1 MTTMAPPVSRPSVH
15 ALYLLWLIA
24 ASSPPSYFPCAHA
37 QESAA
42 TLLEEGN
49 EAYGA
54 GDLSAAADLYESCL
68 DADPSLQYCAVN
80 LASVLVDTGDPKYLP
95 RAETLYR
102 SALLVDPDDPDTSF
116 NLAMLLQDQKTEK
129 ATAEAAKLYQV
140 SVEREPQRWDGWA
153 NLAAALS
160 EMGTRPLEAVHAYE
174 RSILI
179 IEQAAEESGEGENA
193 ERDRYLSKLYYG
205 YGVQLSDL
213 TAEACRRLAD
223 DERSLLIGNNE
234 KNANGDDNSDE
245 DMKRLCTEA
254 AQNALRSAAILDAT
268 NAQASHMLAAISAE
282 DGGDE
287 GVHRRASPEFVA
299 ALFDDF
305 ASTFDEKLGALE
317 YRVPGIIGATA
328 AKARGDDTT
337 FVSAL
342 DAGAGTGLA
351 GRFLRPIVSGPMVGV
366 DISQKMLDKAAKCTL
381 KKGCGIDDE
390 VNDDEE
396 DARLYDGLVALDLEA
411 MTLEETLL
419 ASGVTR
425 SENLSKEDKQGF
437 DLVVAADVL
446 VYFGRLE
453 SVLGNF
459 AKLSK
464 SGSSLMFTCERSSE
478 EEAPLGYRLLTS
490 GRFSHTK
497 GYVLNVAKDLGY
509 GLVSY
514 EEIVPRM
521 EKGKEVKGHIFHF
534 ILGGESSG
542 AKEEL

>member
-1 MTTMAPPVSRPSVH
+1 MALISQSSVKSI
-15 ALYLLWLIA
+15 LCLLWLT
-24 ASSPPSYFPCAHA
+24 ASSSPSSFTSCHA
-37 QESAA
+37 ADA
-42 TLLEEGN
+42 DDANALLEEGN

-54 GDLSAAADLYESCL
+54 RDLHTAAQRYETCL
-68 DADPSLQYCAVN
+68 IADPTLHYCAVN
-80 LASVLVDTGDPKYLP
+80 LASVLVDTGDAAQLP
-95 RAETLYR
+95 RAEELYR
-102 SALLVDPDDPDTSF
+102 TALKVNPTDPDTSF

-129 ATAEAAKLYQV
+129 ATEEAARLYRV
-140 SVEREPQRWDGWA
+140 SVEREPHRWDAWA
-153 NLAAALS
+153 NMAAALS
-160 EMGTRPLEAVHAYE
+160 EMGTRPLEAIQAYE

-179 IEQAAEESGEGENA
+179 IERAAEESGEGENA

-213 TAEACRRLAD
+213 TPEACKRLAD

-234 KNANGDDNSDE
+234 RNGGDDV
-245 DMKRLCTEA
+245 KRLCTEA

-282 DGGDE
+282 DGGDD

-328 AKARGDDTT
+328 AKARGEDTK
-337 FVSAL
+337 FVSVL

-351 GRFLRPIVSGPMVGV
+351 GRFLRPIVTGPMVGV

-381 KKGCGIDDE
+381 KKGCG
-390 VNDDEE
+390 VDEE
-396 DARLYDGLVALDLEA
+396 ASEDSTNDENDAKLYDGLIALDLEA

-419 ASGVTR
+419 APGVTR
-425 SENLSKEDKQGF
+425 SEVLSDEDRRGF

-464 SGSSLMFTCERSSE
+464 SGSSLMFTCERATE
-478 EEAPLGYRLLTS
+478 EEAPLGYRLLQS

-497 GYVLNVAKDLGY
+497 GYVLKVAKDLGY
-509 GLVSY
+509 SLASY

-534 ILGGESSG
+534 VLGEGNDG
-542 AKEEL
+542 VREEL

>member
-1 MTTMAPPVSRPSVH
+1 MALLLQSSIKSILCV
-15 ALYLLWLIA
+15 LWLTSS
-24 ASSPPSYFPCAHA
+24 SSPSSFTCHA
-37 QESAA
+37 QPSAA
-42 TLLEEGN
+42 DANALLEEGN

-54 GDLSAAADLYESCL
+54 GDLLTAARRYESCL
-68 DADPSLQYCAVN
+68 ITDPTLHYCAVN
-80 LASVLVDTGDPKYLP
+80 LASVLIDTGDEAHLP
-95 RAETLYR
+95 RAEELYR
-102 SALLVDPDDPDTSF
+102 SALKVDPSDPDTSF
-116 NLAMLLQDQKTEK
+116 NLAMLLQDKKTEE
-129 ATAEAAKLYQV
+129 ATEEAAKLYKV
-140 SVEREPQRWDGWA
+140 SVEQEPHRWDCWA

-160 EMGTRPLEAVHAYE
+160 EMGTRPLEAIQAYE

-179 IEQAAEESGEGENA
+179 IERAAEESGEGENV

-213 TAEACRRLAD
+213 TAEACKRLAD

-234 KNANGDDNSDE
+234 RNGDD

-254 AQNALRSAAILDAT
+254 AQNALRSAVILDAT

-282 DGGDE
+282 DGGDD

-328 AKARGDDTT
+328 AKARGEDTK
-337 FVSAL
+337 FVSVL

-351 GRFLRPIVSGPMVGV
+351 GRFLRPIVTGPMVGV

-381 KKGCGIDDE
+381 KKGCGIDEEADDST
-390 VNDDEE
+390 NDEE
-396 DARLYDGLVALDLEA
+396 DAKLYDGLVALDLEA

-419 ASGVTR
+419 APGVTR
-425 SENLSKEDKQGF
+425 SENLSDEDKRGF

-464 SGSSLMFTCERSSE
+464 PGSSLMFTCERATE

-497 GYVLNVAKDLGY
+497 DYVLKVATDLGY
-509 GLVSY
+509 GLASY

-534 ILGGESSG
+534 VLSDGGSG
-542 AKEEL
+542 VREEL

>member
-1 MTTMAPPVSRPSVH
+1 M
-15 ALYLLWLIA
+15 
-24 ASSPPSYFPCAHA
+24 
-37 QESAA
+37 
-42 TLLEEGN
+42 
-49 EAYGA
+49 
-54 GDLSAAADLYESCL
+54 
-68 DADPSLQYCAVN
+68 DPN
-80 LASVLVDTGDPKYLP
+80 
-95 RAETLYR
+95 
-102 SALLVDPDDPDTSF
+102 DPDTSF
-116 NLAMLLQDQKTEK
+116 NLAMLLQDKKTEE
-129 ATAEAAKLYQV
+129 ATEEAARLYKV
-140 SVEREPQRWDGWA
+140 SVEQEPHRWDAWA

-160 EMGTRPLEAVHAYE
+160 EMGTRPLEAIQAYE

-179 IEQAAEESGEGENA
+179 IERAAEESGEGENV

-213 TAEACRRLAD
+213 TPEACKRLAD

-234 KNANGDDNSDE
+234 RTGDD

-282 DGGDE
+282 DGGDD

-328 AKARGDDTT
+328 AKARGNDTK
-337 FVSAL
+337 FVSVL

-351 GRFLRPIVSGPMVGV
+351 GRFLRPIATGPMVGV

-381 KKGCGIDDE
+381 KKGCGIDEEASEDDA
-390 VNDDEE
+390 NDEE
-396 DARLYDGLVALDLEA
+396 DTKLYDGLVALDLEA

-419 ASGVTR
+419 APGVTR
-425 SENLSKEDKQGF
+425 SEDLSDEDKRGF

-464 SGSSLMFTCERSSE
+464 PGSSLMFTCERVTE

-497 GYVLNVAKDLGY
+497 DYVLNVAKELGFS
-509 GLVSY
+509 LASY

-534 ILGGESSG
+534 VLNESTGSG
-542 AKEEL
+542 VKEEL